1 MAKGI
6 STQGDVLV
14 NVTAD
19 GVDLNAIWLEIQEV
33 LEMYNKER
41 SAVVQLLSFSDD
53 ARGRRGA
60 AEHLS
65 SDSFGD

>member
-19 GVDLNAIWLEIQEV
+19 GVDLNAIWAEIQEALALFSQNV
-33 LEMYNKER
+33 AR
-41 SAVVQLLSFSDD
+41 SRSCSPT
-53 ARGRRGA
+53 RRR
-60 AEHLS
+60 
-65 SDSFGD
+65 